1 MKQVIR
7 NCVFETNSS
16 SEHVLSHTCQ
26 VGRVPGWEF
35 FFGKVSP
42 LDKEIQFNYSEFEGI
57 WTFSDKFLALCQSYY
72 PFYRDCLQN
81 KIDQIDK
88 LDKWSTNDFSDYY
101 EVDVSFCLNHDKLI
115 NHSDFIQFQKDIKEI
130 YQQEYGDNGFELGEM
145 FKEPENPTEI
155 LGWIPIN
162 NSCYGENPFIF
173 PELFDKHCTTYTNLK
188 NLIKPFLL
196 DRSMIIRT
204 EYYSC

>member
-101 EVDVSFCLNHDKLI
+101 EVDVSFCLNYYKYNLDKKDNKTGKELKTYQKMSI
-115 NHSDFIQFQKDIKEI
+115 FLQIQ
-130 YQQEYGDNGFELGEM
+130 
-145 FKEPENPTEI
+145 
-155 LGWIPIN
+155 N
-162 NSCYGENPFIF
+162 N
-173 PELFDKHCTTYTNLK
+173 
-188 NLIKPFLL
+188 
-196 DRSMIIRT
+196 
-204 EYYSC
+204 

>member
-72 PFYRDCLQN
+72 PFYQDCVYNKHDQN
-81 KIDQIDK
+81 K
-88 LDKWSTNDFSDYY
+88 LDK
-101 EVDVSFCLNHDKLI
+101 
-115 NHSDFIQFQKDIKEI
+115 
-130 YQQEYGDNGFELGEM
+130 
-145 FKEPENPTEI
+145 
-155 LGWIPIN
+155 
-162 NSCYGENPFIF
+162 
-173 PELFDKHCTTYTNLK
+173 
-188 NLIKPFLL
+188 
-196 DRSMIIRT
+196 
-204 EYYSC
+204 

>member
-72 PFYRDCLQN
+72 PFYQDCFYN
-81 KIDQIDK
+81 KHEPDVGLRPRCRGWGFTHC
-88 LDKWSTNDFSDYY
+88 LDGN
-101 EVDVSFCLNHDKLI
+101 I
-115 NHSDFIQFQKDIKEI
+115 NTLS
-130 YQQEYGDNGFELGEM
+130 L
-145 FKEPENPTEI
+145 TA
-155 LGWIPIN
+155 
-162 NSCYGENPFIF
+162 
-173 PELFDKHCTTYTNLK
+173 
-188 NLIKPFLL
+188 
-196 DRSMIIRT
+196 
-204 EYYSC
+204 

>member
-101 EVDVSFCLNHDKLI
+101 EVDVSFCLNYDKLI

-162 NSCYGENPFIF
+162 NGCYGENPFIF

-188 NLIKPFLL
+188 K
-196 DRSMIIRT
+196 S
-204 EYYSC
+204 Y

>member
-57 WTFSDKFLALCQSYY
+57 WMVPLTYCVEVSAKHSHLTNQ
-72 PFYRDCLQN
+72 CL
-81 KIDQIDK
+81 
-88 LDKWSTNDFSDYY
+88 
-101 EVDVSFCLNHDKLI
+101 
-115 NHSDFIQFQKDIKEI
+115 IQ
-130 YQQEYGDNGFELGEM
+130 
-145 FKEPENPTEI
+145 
-155 LGWIPIN
+155 
-162 NSCYGENPFIF
+162 
-173 PELFDKHCTTYTNLK
+173 LK
-188 NLIKPFLL
+188 SI
-196 DRSMIIRT
+196 
-204 EYYSC
+204 